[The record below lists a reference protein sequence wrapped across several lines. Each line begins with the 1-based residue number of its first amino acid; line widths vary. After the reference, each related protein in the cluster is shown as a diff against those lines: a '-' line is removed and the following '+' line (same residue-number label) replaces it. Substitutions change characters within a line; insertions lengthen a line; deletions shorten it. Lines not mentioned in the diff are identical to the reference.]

1 MTFDNPINF
10 VDVEPTLE
18 NYWRA
23 IILFGKNTASYKFAL
38 AKSLID
44 VSLERKSD
52 LIALDDLALPYA
64 LHLTEHLKHS
74 PKQSTT
80 KTSQFIQA
88 CQDYNEGKIDED
100 RLVQITKKEG
110 FKYVLDA
117 FHVVNTK
124 AIQERFYD
132 VVNEEFFIDERK
144 FNKGIRL
151 TDNLFKLF
159 YVYDNSAK
167 DLNQE
172 TESRWN
178 LVEKAWELNINK
190 NLITVEFDQ
199 ETKQLFAHD
208 TKHRRTN
215 ITTSRGALNGY
226 QKSRCFYCFKEIS
239 ISSADE
245 LLADVDHFFPHLLK
259 PEVAN
264 AGCCRPVNVDGVWN
278 LVLSCSECNRGESG
292 KFAQVPSIEL
302 LNRLHT
308 RNEYL
313 IGSHHPLRETLIMQT
328 GSNERDRKYFLDKSY
343 RFSKERLIHSWQ
355 PKAQGISTF

>member
-1 MTFDNPINF
+1 MNF

-44 VSLERKSD
+44 ISLERKSD
-52 LIALDDLALPYA
+52 LITLDDLALPYA
-64 LHLTEHLKHS
+64 LHLAEHLKHS
-74 PKQSTT
+74 PKQSTA

-88 CQDYNEGKIDED
+88 CQGYNEGNIDED
-100 RLVQITKKEG
+100 KLIQITKKEG

-124 AIQERFYD
+124 AITERFYD

-190 NLITVEFDQ
+190 NLIAVEFDQ
-199 ETKQLFAHD
+199 ETKELFTHD
-208 TKHRRTN
+208 TKHNRTN

-239 ISSADE
+239 ISSVDD

-259 PEVAN
+259 PQVAT

-278 LVLSCSECNRGESG
+278 LVLSCPECNRGENG
-292 KFAQVPSIEL
+292 KFTQVPSLEL
-302 LNRLHT
+302 LERLHT

-328 GSNERDRKYFLDKSY
+328 GNTERDRKYFLDKSY
-343 RFSKERLIHSWQ
+343 RFSKINLIHVWQ
-355 PKAQGISTF
+355 PKAQGTSIF

>member
-1 MTFDNPINF
+1 MNF

-44 VSLERKSD
+44 ISLERKSD
-52 LIALDDLALPYA
+52 LITLDDLALPYA
-64 LHLTEHLKHS
+64 LHLAEHLKHS
-74 PKQSTT
+74 PKQSTA

-88 CQDYNEGKIDED
+88 CQGYNEGNIDED
-100 RLVQITKKEG
+100 KLIQITKKEG

-124 AIQERFYD
+124 AITERFYD

-190 NLITVEFDQ
+190 NLIAVEFDQ
-199 ETKQLFAHD
+199 ETKELFTHD
-208 TKHRRTN
+208 TKHNRTN

-226 QKSRCFYCFKEIS
+226 QKSRCFYCFKEI
-239 ISSADE
+239 
-245 LLADVDHFFPHLLK
+245 
-259 PEVAN
+259 
-264 AGCCRPVNVDGVWN
+264 
-278 LVLSCSECNRGESG
+278 
-292 KFAQVPSIEL
+292 
-302 LNRLHT
+302 
-308 RNEYL
+308 
-313 IGSHHPLRETLIMQT
+313 
-328 GSNERDRKYFLDKSY
+328 
-343 RFSKERLIHSWQ
+343 
-355 PKAQGISTF
+355 

>member
-1 MTFDNPINF
+1 MNF

-44 VSLERKSD
+44 VSLECQSD
-52 LIALDDLALPYA
+52 LISLDDLALPYA
-64 LHLTEHLKHS
+64 LHLAEHLKHS
-74 PKQSTT
+74 PKQSTG
-80 KTSQFIQA
+80 KVGQFIQA
-88 CQDYNEGKIDED
+88 CQDYNAGKIDED
-100 RLVQITKKEG
+100 RLIQITKKEG

-124 AIQERFYD
+124 AVTERFYD
-132 VVNEEFFIDERK
+132 MVNEEFFIDERK

-159 YVYDNSAK
+159 YIYDNSAK

-190 NLITVEFDQ
+190 NLIVVEFDQ
-199 ETKQLFAHD
+199 QTKQLFTQDA
-208 TKHRRTN
+208 KHRRTN

-239 ISSADE
+239 ISSDDD

-259 PEVAN
+259 PDVAN

-278 LVLSCSECNRGESG
+278 LVLSCAECNRGESG

-302 LNRLHT
+302 LERLHT
-308 RNEYL
+308 R
-313 IGSHHPLRETLIMQT
+313 TLAMSI
-328 GSNERDRKYFLDKSY
+328 
-343 RFSKERLIHSWQ
+343 
-355 PKAQGISTF
+355 

>member
-1 MTFDNPINF
+1 MNF

-44 VSLERKSD
+44 ISLERKSD
-52 LIALDDLALPYA
+52 LITLDDLALPYA
-64 LHLTEHLKHS
+64 LHLAEHLKHS
-74 PKQSTT
+74 PKQSTA

-88 CQDYNEGKIDED
+88 CQGYNEGNIDED
-100 RLVQITKKEG
+100 KLIQITKKEG

-124 AIQERFYD
+124 AITERFYD

-190 NLITVEFDQ
+190 NLIAVEFDQ
-199 ETKQLFAHD
+199 ETKELFTHD
-208 TKHRRTN
+208 TKHHRTN

-239 ISSADE
+239 ISSVDD

-259 PEVAN
+259 PQVAT

-278 LVLSCSECNRGESG
+278 LVLSCPECNHGENG
-292 KFAQVPSIEL
+292 KFAQVPSLEL
-302 LNRLHT
+302 LERLHT

-328 GSNERDRKYFLDKSY
+328 GNTERDRKYFLDKSY
-343 RFSKERLIHSWQ
+343 RFSKINLIHVWQ
-355 PKAQGISTF
+355 PKAQGTSIF

>member
-1 MTFDNPINF
+1 MNF

-44 VSLERKSD
+44 ISLERKSD
-52 LIALDDLALPYA
+52 LITLDDLALPYA
-64 LHLTEHLKHS
+64 LHLAEHLKHS
-74 PKQSTT
+74 PKQSTA

-88 CQDYNEGKIDED
+88 CQGYNEGNIDED
-100 RLVQITKKEG
+100 RLIQITKKEG

-124 AIQERFYD
+124 AITERFYD

-190 NLITVEFDQ
+190 NLIAVEFDQ
-199 ETKQLFAHD
+199 ETKELFTHD
-208 TKHRRTN
+208 TKHNRTN

-239 ISSADE
+239 ISSVDD

-259 PEVAN
+259 PQVAT

-278 LVLSCSECNRGESG
+278 LVLSCPECNRGENG
-292 KFAQVPSIEL
+292 KFAQVPSLEL
-302 LNRLHT
+302 LERLHT

-328 GSNERDRKYFLDKSY
+328 GNTERDRKYFLDKSY
-343 RFSKERLIHSWQ
+343 RFSKINLIHVWQ
-355 PKAQGISTF
+355 PKAQGTSIF

>member
-1 MTFDNPINF
+1 MNF

-44 VSLERKSD
+44 ISLERKSD
-52 LIALDDLALPYA
+52 LITLDDLALPYA
-64 LHLTEHLKHS
+64 LHLAEHLKHS
-74 PKQSTT
+74 PKQSTA

-88 CQDYNEGKIDED
+88 CQGYNEGNIDED
-100 RLVQITKKEG
+100 KLIQITKKEG

-124 AIQERFYD
+124 AITERFYD

-190 NLITVEFDQ
+190 NLIAVEFDQ
-199 ETKQLFAHD
+199 ETKELFTHD
-208 TKHRRTN
+208 TKHNRTN

-239 ISSADE
+239 ISSVDD

-259 PEVAN
+259 PQVAT
-264 AGCCRPVNVDGVWN
+264 AGCCRHVNVDGVWN
-278 LVLSCSECNRGESG
+278 LVLSCPECNRGENG
-292 KFAQVPSIEL
+292 KFAQVPSLEL
-302 LNRLHT
+302 LERLHT

-328 GSNERDRKYFLDKSY
+328 GNTERDRKYFLDKSY
-343 RFSKERLIHSWQ
+343 RFSKINLIHVWQ
-355 PKAQGISTF
+355 PKAQGTSIF

>member
-1 MTFDNPINF
+1 MNF

-44 VSLERKSD
+44 VSLERQSD
-52 LIALDDLALPYA
+52 LITLDDLALPYA
-64 LHLTEHLKHS
+64 LHLAEHLKHS
-74 PKQSTT
+74 PKQSTGRMG
-80 KTSQFIQA
+80 QFIQA
-88 CQDYNEGKIDED
+88 CQDYNAGKIDED
-100 RLVQITKKEG
+100 RLIQITKKEG

-124 AIQERFYD
+124 AVTERFYD

-159 YVYDNSAK
+159 YIYDNSAK

-190 NLITVEFDQ
+190 NLIAVEFDQ
-199 ETKQLFAHD
+199 QTKQLFTQDA
-208 TKHRRTN
+208 KHRRTN

-239 ISSADE
+239 ISSDDD

-259 PEVAN
+259 PDVAN

-278 LVLSCSECNRGESG
+278 LVLSCAECNRGESG

-302 LNRLHT
+302 LERLHT

-328 GSNERDRKYFLDKSY
+328 GTTERDRKYFLDKSY
-343 RFSKERLIHSWQ
+343 RFSKERLIHNWQ
-355 PKAQGISTF
+355 PKPQGLSIF

>member
-1 MTFDNPINF
+1 MNF

-44 VSLERKSD
+44 ISLERKSD
-52 LIALDDLALPYA
+52 LITLDDLALPYA
-64 LHLTEHLKHS
+64 LHLAEHLKHS
-74 PKQSTT
+74 PKQSTA

-88 CQDYNEGKIDED
+88 CQGYNEGNIDED
-100 RLVQITKKEG
+100 KLIQITKKEG

-124 AIQERFYD
+124 AITERFYD

-159 YVYDNSAK
+159 YLYDNSAK

-190 NLITVEFDQ
+190 NLIAVEFDQ
-199 ETKQLFAHD
+199 ETKELFTHD
-208 TKHRRTN
+208 TKHNRTN

-239 ISSADE
+239 ISSVDD

-259 PEVAN
+259 PQVAT

-278 LVLSCSECNRGESG
+278 LVLSCPECNRGENG
-292 KFAQVPSIEL
+292 KFAQVPSLEL
-302 LNRLHT
+302 LERLHT

-328 GSNERDRKYFLDKSY
+328 GNTERDRKYFLDKSY
-343 RFSKERLIHSWQ
+343 RFSKINLIHEWQ
-355 PKAQGISTF
+355 PKAQGTSIF

>member
-1 MTFDNPINF
+1 MNF

-18 NYWRA
+18 NYSRA

-44 VSLERKSD
+44 ISLERKSD
-52 LIALDDLALPYA
+52 LITLDDLALPYA
-64 LHLTEHLKHS
+64 LHLAEHLKHS
-74 PKQSTT
+74 PKQSTA

-88 CQDYNEGKIDED
+88 CQGYNEGNIDED
-100 RLVQITKKEG
+100 KLIQITKKEG

-124 AIQERFYD
+124 AITERFYD

-159 YVYDNSAK
+159 YLYDNSAK

-190 NLITVEFDQ
+190 NLIAVEFDQ
-199 ETKQLFAHD
+199 ETKELFTHD
-208 TKHRRTN
+208 TKHNRTN

-239 ISSADE
+239 ISSVDD

-259 PEVAN
+259 PQVAT

-278 LVLSCSECNRGESG
+278 LVLSCPECNRGENG
-292 KFAQVPSIEL
+292 KFAQVPSLEL
-302 LNRLHT
+302 LERLHT

-328 GSNERDRKYFLDKSY
+328 GNTERDRKYFLDKSY
-343 RFSKERLIHSWQ
+343 RFSKINLIHVWQ
-355 PKAQGISTF
+355 PKAQGTSIF

>member
-1 MTFDNPINF
+1 MNF

-23 IILFGKNTASYKFAL
+23 TILFGKNTASYKFAL

-44 VSLERKSD
+44 VSLERQSD
-52 LIALDDLALPYA
+52 LITLDDLALPYA
-64 LHLTEHLKHS
+64 LHLAEHLKHS
-74 PKQSTT
+74 PKQSTGRMG
-80 KTSQFIQA
+80 QFIQA
-88 CQDYNEGKIDED
+88 CQDYNVGKIDED
-100 RLVQITKKEG
+100 RLIQITKKEG

-124 AIQERFYD
+124 ALTERFYD

-190 NLITVEFDQ
+190 NLIAVEFDQ
-199 ETKQLFAHD
+199 ETKQLFTQD
-208 TKHRRTN
+208 SKYRRTN

-239 ISSADE
+239 ISSADD

-259 PEVAN
+259 PDVAN

-278 LVLSCSECNRGESG
+278 LVLSCAECNRGESG
-292 KFAQVPSIEL
+292 KFAQVPTIEL
-302 LNRLHT
+302 LERLHT

-313 IGSHHPLRETLIMQT
+313 IGSHHPLRETLMMQT
-328 GSNERDRKYFLDKSY
+328 GTTERDRKYFLDKSY
-343 RFSKERLIHSWQ
+343 RFSKERLIHNWQ
-355 PKAQGISTF
+355 PKPQGLSIF

>member
-38 AKSLID
+38 VKSLID
-44 VSLERKSD
+44 VSLKRKSD

-88 CQDYNEGKIDED
+88 CQDYNEGKIDEG

-190 NLITVEFDQ
+190 NLIAVEFDQ

-313 IGSHHPLRETLIMQT
+313 ISSHHPLRETLIMQT

>member
-1 MTFDNPINF
+1 MNF

-44 VSLERKSD
+44 ISLERKSD
-52 LIALDDLALPYA
+52 LITLDDLALPYA
-64 LHLTEHLKHS
+64 LHLAEHLKHS
-74 PKQSTT
+74 PKQSTA

-88 CQDYNEGKIDED
+88 CQGYNEGNIDED
-100 RLVQITKKEG
+100 KLIQITKKEG

-124 AIQERFYD
+124 AITERFYD

-159 YVYDNSAK
+159 YLYDNSAK

-190 NLITVEFDQ
+190 NLIAVEFDQ
-199 ETKQLFAHD
+199 ETKELFTHD
-208 TKHRRTN
+208 IKHNRTN

-239 ISSADE
+239 ISSVDD

-259 PEVAN
+259 PQVAT

-278 LVLSCSECNRGESG
+278 LVLSCPECNRGENG
-292 KFAQVPSIEL
+292 KFAQVPSLEL
-302 LNRLHT
+302 LERLHT

-328 GSNERDRKYFLDKSY
+328 GNTERDRKYFLDKSY
-343 RFSKERLIHSWQ
+343 RFSKINLIHVWQ
-355 PKAQGISTF
+355 PKAQGTSIF

>member
-1 MTFDNPINF
+1 MLLDSSKL
-10 VDVEPTLE
+10 VSDK
-18 NYWRA
+18 
-23 IILFGKNTASYKFAL
+23 FGVVQ
-38 AKSLID
+38 SLID
-44 VSLERKSD
+44 ISLERKSD
-52 LIALDDLALPYA
+52 LITLDDLALPYA
-64 LHLTEHLKHS
+64 LHLAEHLKHS
-74 PKQSTT
+74 PKQSTA

-88 CQDYNEGKIDED
+88 CQGYNEGNIDED
-100 RLVQITKKEG
+100 RLIQITKKEG

-124 AIQERFYD
+124 AITERFYD

-190 NLITVEFDQ
+190 NLIAVEFDQ
-199 ETKQLFAHD
+199 ETKELFTHD
-208 TKHRRTN
+208 TKHHRTN

-239 ISSADE
+239 ISSVDD

-259 PEVAN
+259 PQVAT

-278 LVLSCSECNRGESG
+278 LVLSCPECNRGENG
-292 KFAQVPSIEL
+292 KFAQVPSLEL
-302 LNRLHT
+302 LERLHT

-328 GSNERDRKYFLDKSY
+328 GNTERDRKYFLDKSY
-343 RFSKERLIHSWQ
+343 RFSKINLIHVWQ
-355 PKAQGISTF
+355 PKAQGTSIF

>member
-1 MTFDNPINF
+1 MNF

-52 LIALDDLALPYA
+52 LITLDDLALPYA
-64 LHLTEHLKHS
+64 LHLAEHLKHS
-74 PKQSTT
+74 PKQSTA

-88 CQDYNEGKIDED
+88 CQDFNKGKIDED
-100 RLVQITKKEG
+100 RLIQITKKEG

-124 AIQERFYD
+124 AVTERFYD

-190 NLITVEFDQ
+190 NLIAVEFDQ
-199 ETKQLFAHD
+199 ETKQLFTQD
-208 TKHRRTN
+208 SKYRRTN

-239 ISSADE
+239 ISSADD

-259 PEVAN
+259 PDIAN

-278 LVLSCSECNRGESG
+278 LVLSCAECNRGESG
-292 KFAQVPSIEL
+292 KFAQVPTIEL
-302 LNRLHT
+302 LERLHT

-328 GSNERDRKYFLDKSY
+328 GTTERDRKYFLDKSY
-343 RFSKERLIHSWQ
+343 RFSKERLIHNWQ
-355 PKAQGISTF
+355 PKPQGLSIF

>member
-1 MTFDNPINF
+1 MNF

-52 LIALDDLALPYA
+52 LITLDDLALPYA
-64 LHLTEHLKHS
+64 LHLAEHLKHS
-74 PKQSTT
+74 PKQSTA

-88 CQDYNEGKIDED
+88 CQDFNEGKIDED
-100 RLVQITKKEG
+100 RLIQITKKEG

-124 AIQERFYD
+124 AVTERFYD

-190 NLITVEFDQ
+190 NLIAVEFDQ
-199 ETKQLFAHD
+199 ETKQLFTQD
-208 TKHRRTN
+208 SKYRRTN

-239 ISSADE
+239 ISSADD

-259 PEVAN
+259 PDIAN

-278 LVLSCSECNRGESG
+278 LVLSCAECNRGESG
-292 KFAQVPSIEL
+292 KFAQVPTIEL
-302 LNRLHT
+302 LERLHT

-313 IGSHHPLRETLIMQT
+313 IGSHHPLRETLMMQT
-328 GSNERDRKYFLDKSY
+328 GTTERDRKYFLDKSY
-343 RFSKERLIHSWQ
+343 RFSKERLIHNWQ
-355 PKAQGISTF
+355 PKPQGVSIF

>member
-1 MTFDNPINF
+1 MNF

-52 LIALDDLALPYA
+52 LITLDDLALPYA
-64 LHLTEHLKHS
+64 LHLAEHLKHS
-74 PKQSTT
+74 PKQSTA

-88 CQDYNEGKIDED
+88 CQDFNEGKIDED
-100 RLVQITKKEG
+100 RLIQITKKEG

-124 AIQERFYD
+124 AVTERFYD

-190 NLITVEFDQ
+190 NLIAVEFDQ
-199 ETKQLFAHD
+199 ETKQLFTQD
-208 TKHRRTN
+208 SKYRRTN

-239 ISSADE
+239 ISSADD

-259 PEVAN
+259 PDIAN

-278 LVLSCSECNRGESG
+278 LVLSCAECNRGESG
-292 KFAQVPSIEL
+292 KFAQVPTIEL
-302 LNRLHT
+302 LERLHT

-328 GSNERDRKYFLDKSY
+328 GTTERDRKYFLDKSY
-343 RFSKERLIHSWQ
+343 RFSKERLIHNWQ
-355 PKAQGISTF
+355 PKPQGLSIF

>member
-1 MTFDNPINF
+1 MNF

-44 VSLERKSD
+44 ISLERKSD
-52 LIALDDLALPYA
+52 LITLDDLALPYA
-64 LHLTEHLKHS
+64 LHLAEHLKHS
-74 PKQSTT
+74 PKQSTA

-88 CQDYNEGKIDED
+88 CQGYNEGNIDED
-100 RLVQITKKEG
+100 RLIQITKKEG

-117 FHVVNTK
+117 FHVVNAK
-124 AIQERFYD
+124 AITERFYD

-190 NLITVEFDQ
+190 NLIAVEFDQ
-199 ETKQLFAHD
+199 ETKELFTHD
-208 TKHRRTN
+208 TKHHRTN

-239 ISSADE
+239 ISSVDD

-259 PEVAN
+259 PQVAT

-278 LVLSCSECNRGESG
+278 LVLSCPECNRGENG
-292 KFAQVPSIEL
+292 KFAQVPSLEL
-302 LNRLHT
+302 LERLHT

-328 GSNERDRKYFLDKSY
+328 GNTERDRKYFLDKSY
-343 RFSKERLIHSWQ
+343 RFSKINLIHVWQ
-355 PKAQGISTF
+355 PKAQGTSIF

>member
-1 MTFDNPINF
+1 MNF

-64 LHLTEHLKHS
+64 LHLTEHLKYS
-74 PKQSTT
+74 PKQSTA

-88 CQDYNEGKIDED
+88 CLDYNEGKIDED

-190 NLITVEFDQ
+190 NLIAVEFDQ

-343 RFSKERLIHSWQ
+343 RFSKEHLIHSWQ

>member
-1 MTFDNPINF
+1 MNF

-44 VSLERKSD
+44 ISLEPKSD
-52 LIALDDLALPYA
+52 LITLDDLALPYA
-64 LHLTEHLKHS
+64 LHLAEHLKHS
-74 PKQSTT
+74 PKQSTA

-88 CQDYNEGKIDED
+88 CQGYNEGNIDED
-100 RLVQITKKEG
+100 KLIQITKKEG

-124 AIQERFYD
+124 AITERFYD

-190 NLITVEFDQ
+190 NLIAVEFDQ
-199 ETKQLFAHD
+199 ETKELFTHD
-208 TKHRRTN
+208 TKHNRTN

-239 ISSADE
+239 ISSVDD

-259 PEVAN
+259 PQVAT
-264 AGCCRPVNVDGVWN
+264 AGCCRHVNVDGVWN
-278 LVLSCSECNRGESG
+278 LVLSCPECNRGENG
-292 KFAQVPSIEL
+292 KFAQVPSLEL
-302 LNRLHT
+302 LERLHT

-328 GSNERDRKYFLDKSY
+328 GNTERDRKYFLDKSY
-343 RFSKERLIHSWQ
+343 RFSKINLIHVWQ
-355 PKAQGISTF
+355 PKAQGTSIF

>member
-1 MTFDNPINF
+1 MNF

-44 VSLERKSD
+44 ISLERKSD
-52 LIALDDLALPYA
+52 LITLDDLALPYA
-64 LHLTEHLKHS
+64 LHLAEHLKHS
-74 PKQSTT
+74 PKQSTA

-88 CQDYNEGKIDED
+88 CQGYNEGNIDED
-100 RLVQITKKEG
+100 KLIQITKKEG

-124 AIQERFYD
+124 AITERFYD

-159 YVYDNSAK
+159 YLYDNSAK

-190 NLITVEFDQ
+190 NLIAVEFDQ
-199 ETKQLFAHD
+199 ETKELFTHD
-208 TKHRRTN
+208 TKHHRTN

-239 ISSADE
+239 ISSVDD

-259 PEVAN
+259 PQVAT

-278 LVLSCSECNRGESG
+278 LVLSCPECNRGENG
-292 KFAQVPSIEL
+292 KFAQVPSLEL
-302 LNRLHT
+302 LERLHT

-328 GSNERDRKYFLDKSY
+328 GNTERDRKYFLDKSY
-343 RFSKERLIHSWQ
+343 RFSKINLIHVWQ
-355 PKAQGISTF
+355 PKAQGTSIF

>member
-1 MTFDNPINF
+1 MNF

-44 VSLERKSD
+44 ISLERKSD
-52 LIALDDLALPYA
+52 LITLDDLALPYA
-64 LHLTEHLKHS
+64 LHLAEHLKHS
-74 PKQSTT
+74 PKQSTA

-88 CQDYNEGKIDED
+88 CQGYNEGNIDED
-100 RLVQITKKEG
+100 KLIQITKKEG

-124 AIQERFYD
+124 AITERFYD

-144 FNKGIRL
+144 HNKGIRL

-159 YVYDNSAK
+159 YLYDNSAK

-190 NLITVEFDQ
+190 NLIAVEFDQ
-199 ETKQLFAHD
+199 ETKELFTHD
-208 TKHRRTN
+208 TKHNRTN

-239 ISSADE
+239 ISSVDD

-259 PEVAN
+259 PQVAT
-264 AGCCRPVNVDGVWN
+264 AGCCRPVNVNGVWN
-278 LVLSCSECNRGESG
+278 LVLSCPECNRGENG
-292 KFAQVPSIEL
+292 KFAQVPSLEL
-302 LNRLHT
+302 LERLHT

-328 GSNERDRKYFLDKSY
+328 GNTERDRKYFLDKSY
-343 RFSKERLIHSWQ
+343 RFSKINLIHVWQ
-355 PKAQGISTF
+355 PKAQGTSIF

>member
-1 MTFDNPINF
+1 MNF

-44 VSLERKSD
+44 ISLERKSD
-52 LIALDDLALPYA
+52 LITLDDLALPYA
-64 LHLTEHLKHS
+64 LHLAEHLKHS
-74 PKQSTT
+74 PKQSTA

-88 CQDYNEGKIDED
+88 CQGYNEGNIDED
-100 RLVQITKKEG
+100 RLIQITKKEG

-124 AIQERFYD
+124 AITERFYD

-159 YVYDNSAK
+159 YLYDNSAK

-190 NLITVEFDQ
+190 NLIAVEFDQ
-199 ETKQLFAHD
+199 ETKELFTHD
-208 TKHRRTN
+208 TKHNRTN

-239 ISSADE
+239 ISSVDD

-259 PEVAN
+259 PQVAT

-278 LVLSCSECNRGESG
+278 LVLSCPECNRGENG
-292 KFAQVPSIEL
+292 KFAQVPSLEL
-302 LNRLHT
+302 LERLHT

-328 GSNERDRKYFLDKSY
+328 GNTERDRKYFLDKSY
-343 RFSKERLIHSWQ
+343 RFSKINLIHVWQ
-355 PKAQGISTF
+355 PKAQGTSIF

>member
-1 MTFDNPINF
+1 MNFD
-10 VDVEPTLE
+10 DVEPTLE

-44 VSLERKSD
+44 ISLERKSD
-52 LIALDDLALPYA
+52 LITLDDLALPYA
-64 LHLTEHLKHS
+64 LHLAEHLKHS
-74 PKQSTT
+74 PKQSTA

-88 CQDYNEGKIDED
+88 CQGYNEGNIDED
-100 RLVQITKKEG
+100 KLIQITKKEG

-124 AIQERFYD
+124 AITERFYD

-159 YVYDNSAK
+159 YLYDNSAK

-190 NLITVEFDQ
+190 NLIAVEFDQ
-199 ETKQLFAHD
+199 ETKELFTHD
-208 TKHRRTN
+208 TKHNRTN

-239 ISSADE
+239 ISSVDD

-259 PEVAN
+259 PQVAT

-278 LVLSCSECNRGESG
+278 LVLSCPECNRGENG
-292 KFAQVPSIEL
+292 KFAQVPSLEL
-302 LNRLHT
+302 LERLHT

-328 GSNERDRKYFLDKSY
+328 GNTERDRKYFLDKSY
-343 RFSKERLIHSWQ
+343 RFSKINLIHVWQ
-355 PKAQGISTF
+355 PKAQGTSIF

>member
-1 MTFDNPINF
+1 MNF

-52 LIALDDLALPYA
+52 LITLDDLALPYA
-64 LHLTEHLKHS
+64 LHLAEHLKHS
-74 PKQSTT
+74 PKQSTF

-88 CQDYNEGKIDED
+88 CQDFNEGKIDED
-100 RLVQITKKEG
+100 RLIQITKKEG

-124 AIQERFYD
+124 ALTERFYD

-190 NLITVEFDQ
+190 NLIAVEFDQ
-199 ETKQLFAHD
+199 ETKQLFTQD
-208 TKHRRTN
+208 SKYRRTN

-239 ISSADE
+239 ISSADD

-259 PEVAN
+259 PDVAN

-278 LVLSCSECNRGESG
+278 LVLSCAECNRGESG
-292 KFAQVPSIEL
+292 KFAQVPTIEL
-302 LNRLHT
+302 LERLHT

-313 IGSHHPLRETLIMQT
+313 IGSHHPLRETLMMQT
-328 GSNERDRKYFLDKSY
+328 GTTERDRKYFLDKSY
-343 RFSKERLIHSWQ
+343 RFSKERLIHNWQ
-355 PKAQGISTF
+355 PKPQGLSIF

>member
-1 MTFDNPINF
+1 MNF

-44 VSLERKSD
+44 ISLERKSD
-52 LIALDDLALPYA
+52 LITLDDLALPYA
-64 LHLTEHLKHS
+64 LHLAEHLKHS
-74 PKQSTT
+74 PKQSTA

-88 CQDYNEGKIDED
+88 CQGYNEGNIEED
-100 RLVQITKKEG
+100 RLIQITKKEG

-124 AIQERFYD
+124 AITERFYD

-190 NLITVEFDQ
+190 NLIAVEFDQ
-199 ETKQLFAHD
+199 ETKELFTHD
-208 TKHRRTN
+208 TKHHRTN

-239 ISSADE
+239 ISSVDD

-259 PEVAN
+259 PQVAT

-278 LVLSCSECNRGESG
+278 LVLSCPECNRGENG
-292 KFAQVPSIEL
+292 KFAQVPSLEL
-302 LNRLHT
+302 LERLHT

-328 GSNERDRKYFLDKSY
+328 GNTERDRKYFLDKSY
-343 RFSKERLIHSWQ
+343 RFSKINLIHVWQ
-355 PKAQGISTF
+355 PKAQGTSIF

>member
-1 MTFDNPINF
+1 MNF

-44 VSLERKSD
+44 ISLERKSD
-52 LIALDDLALPYA
+52 LITLDDLALPYA
-64 LHLTEHLKHS
+64 LHLAEHLKHS
-74 PKQSTT
+74 PKQSTA

-88 CQDYNEGKIDED
+88 CQGYNEGNIDED
-100 RLVQITKKEG
+100 KLIQITKKEG

-124 AIQERFYD
+124 AITERFYD

-159 YVYDNSAK
+159 YLYDNSAK

-190 NLITVEFDQ
+190 NLIAVEFDQ
-199 ETKQLFAHD
+199 ETKELFTHD
-208 TKHRRTN
+208 TKHNRTN

-239 ISSADE
+239 ISSVDD

-259 PEVAN
+259 PQVAT
-264 AGCCRPVNVDGVWN
+264 AGCCRHVNVDGVWN
-278 LVLSCSECNRGESG
+278 LVLSCPECNRGENG
-292 KFAQVPSIEL
+292 KFAQVPSLEL
-302 LNRLHT
+302 LERLHT

-328 GSNERDRKYFLDKSY
+328 GNTERDRKYFLDKSY
-343 RFSKERLIHSWQ
+343 RFSKINLIHVWQ
-355 PKAQGISTF
+355 PKAQGTSIF

>member
-1 MTFDNPINF
+1 M
-10 VDVEPTLE
+10 
-18 NYWRA
+18 
-23 IILFGKNTASYKFAL
+23 
-38 AKSLID
+38 
-44 VSLERKSD
+44 
-52 LIALDDLALPYA
+52 
-64 LHLTEHLKHS
+64 
-74 PKQSTT
+74 
-80 KTSQFIQA
+80 
-88 CQDYNEGKIDED
+88 
-100 RLVQITKKEG
+100 
-110 FKYVLDA
+110 
-117 FHVVNTK
+117 VNTK
-124 AIQERFYD
+124 AITERFYD

-190 NLITVEFDQ
+190 NLIAVEFDQ
-199 ETKQLFAHD
+199 ETKELFTHD
-208 TKHRRTN
+208 TKHNRTN

-239 ISSADE
+239 ISSVDD

-259 PEVAN
+259 PQVAT

-278 LVLSCSECNRGESG
+278 LVLSCPECNRGENG
-292 KFAQVPSIEL
+292 KFAQVPSLEL
-302 LNRLHT
+302 LERLHT

-328 GSNERDRKYFLDKSY
+328 GNTERDRKYFLDKSY
-343 RFSKERLIHSWQ
+343 RFSKINLIHVWQ
-355 PKAQGISTF
+355 PKAQGTSIF